1 MSFIKESSPIM
12 GQDGG
17 RESFQRDTYVK
28 FPDLY
33 SNWKWDVPK
42 SLPTYGHAYS
52 KHGSHI
58 TDAKLKARAIND
70 KVQIGRWDNQKD
82 AAKLISEV
90 AKQGPGVYD
99 IELPSNV
106 GGTSFLKT
114 GEKVPADRAIIVV
127 REDNSIT
134 SAYPYNSTHPTKPER

>member
-1 MSFIKESSPIM
+1 M
-12 GQDGG
+12 Q
-17 RESFQRDTYVK
+17 
-28 FPDLY
+28 
-33 SNWKWDVPK
+33 K

-58 TDAKLKARAIND
+58 SDAKLKARAIND

-90 AKQGPGVYD
+90 GKKGQGVYD
-99 IELPSNV
+99 IELPSDV

-114 GEKVPADRAIIVV
+114 GEVIPADRAIIVV

-134 SAYPYNSTHPTKPER
+134 STYTYNSGHPTKPKGVTPQAIKSEPRIVVSKMVDMSVR